1 MRKIKRDIVS
11 AIIFSK
17 DGKILQGMKSQKQG
31 GVYSNC
37 WHLPGGGVEKGEDKK
52 TALIRE
58 IKEETGIDISS
69 YLIQLIDKSGR
80 GESEKTLKDTQE
92 KILCEMKFNVYKV
105 TINDK
110 NTNEITVNL
119 SDDLVKYRW
128 IDLSELKTTELTPPS
143 VELFTKLGYLK

>member
-1 MRKIKRDIVS
+1 MKKIKRDIVS

-17 DGKILQGMKSQKQG
+17 DGKIFQGMKSPKQG

-58 IKEETGIDISS
+58 IKEEAGIDISS
-69 YLIQLIDKSGR
+69 YPIQLIDDSGN
-80 GESEKTLKDTQE
+80 GQSEKILKDTRE
-92 KILCEMKFNVYKV
+92 KVLCEMKFNVYKV

-110 NTNEITVNL
+110 STDEIIVDL
-119 SDDLVKYRW
+119 SDDLIKYRW
-128 IDLSELKTTELTPPS
+128 ADLSELKTTELTPPS